1 MTTTVASVVLDA
13 QGLSA
18 WVEND
23 RQIESLLKRFSSA
36 RSRLVISANT
46 IIEVSHAR
54 SNLTRLNW
62 VLSQI
67 RVEPV
72 TKESARAAAALLKQA
87 GVHGHEH
94 AIDATVAEVALRQP
108 RPVALV
114 TSDVDDLMRL
124 CGDRVGIIPV

>member
-1 MTTTVASVVLDA
+1 MTTVASVVLDS

-18 WVEND
+18 WVDND
-23 RQIESLLKRFSSA
+23 RKVESLLKKFSSA

-54 SNLTRLNW
+54 MNLTRLNW

-67 RVEPV
+67 KIEPV
-72 TKESARAAAALLKQA
+72 TEKSAKSAAALLKQA
-87 GVHGHEH
+87 GVHGHKH

-108 RPVALV
+108 RPVALL
-114 TSDVDDLMRL
+114 TSDTDDLMRL